1 MLRELSRLG
10 SKRMPPVE
18 AEAEEESRPSSPK
31 KSGLSGR
38 MEESGA
44 NDGADD
50 VKDMK
55 NFDLSRLVLISAW
68 KKGIYTALPG
78 VLVITFLAFPVV
90 SALVRRLGSN
100 PRGTSRPS
108 QRHAPRLLTTEPPPP
123 RLSPRA
129 SRRPSRASTA
139 KNSRT
144 PRASSGAT
152 SSLTTPSTVTTT
164 SSMALSFASPG
175 LQSFSTRWASR
186 HRKPSALR
194 PPPSAPPPRRPAAPP
209 PAHPAAT
216 PSHATP
222 PHATPPRPMQPCPV
236 PCDPTP
242 SHATPPHRRGRY
254 LLLLRSARVAIKTG
268 RATQLSAALEFLHRD
283 FEENYY
289 AWEICEQVHAN
300 LKAQPQPQCSNPNLT
315 P

>member
-1 MLRELSRLG
+1 MIGCVVGQGLIAKFLIWLARMLRELSRLG

-18 AEAEEESRPSSPK
+18 AEAEDESRPSSPK

-50 VKDMK
+50 VKEMK

-68 KKGIYTALPG
+68 KKGTYTALPG

-164 SSMALSFASPG
+164 SSMAPSFASPG
-175 LQSFSTRWASR
+175 LRSFYTQWASR
-186 HRKPSALR
+186 QCQ
-194 PPPSAPPPRRPAAPP
+194 PSAPSAPSARRPAASP
-209 PAHPAAT
+209 PACPAAT

-222 PHATPPRPMQPCPV
+222 PRPTV
-236 PCDPTP
+236 PCNPTP
-242 SHATPPHRRGRY
+242 S
-254 LLLLRSARVAIKTG
+254 ARQVLA
-268 RATQLSAALEFLHRD
+268 AAALSQRRD
-283 FEENYY
+283 QDRPGNPTERGTRVSAPGLRGELLCMGDLR
-289 AWEICEQVHAN
+289 AGSPK
-300 LKAQPQPQCSNPNLT
+300 LKLQTQPQCSNPNLT

>member
-1 MLRELSRLG
+1 MIGCVVGQGLIAKFLMWLARMLRELSRLG

-90 SALVRRLGSN
+90 SALMRRLGSN

-123 RLSPRA
+123 RLSPPA

-164 SSMALSFASPG
+164 SSMAPSFASPG

-194 PPPSAPPPRRPAAPP
+194 PPPSAPPPRRPAAPLP
-209 PAHPAAT
+209 LRRRPAVP
-216 PSHATP
+216 
-222 PHATPPRPMQPCPV
+222 PPRAP
-236 PCDPTP
+236 
-242 SHATPPHRRGRY
+242 GRQGCQY
-254 LLLLRSARVAIKTG
+254 LRHLPGVSR
-268 RATQLSAALEFLHRD
+268 E
-283 FEENYY
+283 
-289 AWEICEQVHAN
+289 AW
-300 LKAQPQPQCSNPNLT
+300 L
-315 P
+315 

>member
-1 MLRELSRLG
+1 MIGCVVGQGLIAKFFMWLARMLRELSRLG

-123 RLSPRA
+123 RLSPRLIVVRGVLCFPDRDLA
-129 SRRPSRASTA
+129 DLRA
-139 KNSRT
+139 
-144 PRASSGAT
+144 G
-152 SSLTTPSTVTTT
+152 
-164 SSMALSFASPG
+164 
-175 LQSFSTRWASR
+175 
-186 HRKPSALR
+186 
-194 PPPSAPPPRRPAAPP
+194 
-209 PAHPAAT
+209 
-216 PSHATP
+216 
-222 PHATPPRPMQPCPV
+222 
-236 PCDPTP
+236 
-242 SHATPPHRRGRY
+242 
-254 LLLLRSARVAIKTG
+254 
-268 RATQLSAALEFLHRD
+268 SAARAE
-283 FEENYY
+283 FEESFRVR
-289 AWEICEQVHAN
+289 AIAILFVPLAI
-300 LKAQPQPQCSNPNLT
+300 LCSSA
-315 P
+315 